1 MSELESKLVEHLRS
15 LSEAAREFYEC
26 GCVTESAEEET
37 FDMELVRTEDFLE
50 GVIGDADI

>member
-1 MSELESKLVEHLRS
+1 MSDFESKLVEHLRS

-50 GVIGDADI
+50 GVVGDADI